1 MTKWKLPKALVTAA
15 VAILGVAVA
24 GGTAATAYAQTT
36 TATVTTAGAHQ
47 TGVSTAR
54 ASTWSSATS
63 IPGLTYVADLT
74 CTSSG
79 NCVAVGSG
87 TGSAGGADVA
97 TERNGIWGAAQG
109 FATGGKSAVP
119 VAGVIGVACSSQ
131 GNCVAAGSQSSAWV
145 ASEKGGTWGKAQL
158 ISGSTVNASLSAVSC
173 VPNGGCTAVGS
184 LHPNPNERELSNG
197 MAVTESDGTWGKPRV
212 VLEPKASSWPVFA
225 LNSVSC
231 TARGDCTAG
240 GYLYNGGEGGYQ
252 ENSSVLVAE
261 TNGVWGAATLVPHL
275 PTGDLTDNN
284 ILGLSCQAPGDC
296 TAAGQYDVTTLPSW
310 TVVAGSFVITETG
323 GRWQRATIIP
333 ASGGGYLV
341 TSLSCFSIGHCVIA
355 GDEASN
361 ADPVVADVIDVGGT
375 KFYERAEI
383 KDAVAYLAWIANP
396 FDVVSFQRVA
406 NSPRRGLGQTSLS
419 RIVAHSASVGES
431 VWEVAVAPIASRVW
445 ARRRSSR

>member
-1 MTKWKLPKALVTAA
+1 METPEGASHGCCRSPGGRRGRRDRRDSLRANDNRDGDNRGRAPNGRLHGSCQHLE
-15 VAILGVAVA
+15 LGDFHPWPDVRRRSSPVRLR
-24 GGTAATAYAQTT
+24 GT
-36 TATVTTAGAHQ
+36 G
-47 TGVSTAR
+47 
-54 ASTWSSATS
+54 
-63 IPGLTYVADLT
+63 
-74 CTSSG
+74 
-79 NCVAVGSG
+79 VAVGSG
-87 TGSAGGADVA
+87 TGSATGAADVA
-97 TERNGIWGAAQG
+97 TQRNGIWGAAQG

-131 GNCVAAGSQSSAWV
+131 GNCVAGGAASRALGSPPKKA
-145 ASEKGGTWGKAQL
+145 ETWGEAQL

-184 LHPNPNERELSNG
+184 LHPNPNERELSDG

-225 LNSVSC
+225 LNSGSC

-261 TNGVWGAATLVPHL
+261 TNGVWGAATPVPQSPERETS
-275 PTGDLTDNN
+275 PTTTSWG
-284 ILGLSCQAPGDC
+284 SPARRRV
-296 TAAGQYDVTTLPSW
+296 TARRPASMTSRPCRAG

-355 GDEASN
+355 GDEA
-361 ADPVVADVIDVGGT
+361 
-375 KFYERAEI
+375 E
-383 KDAVAYLAWIANP
+383 
-396 FDVVSFQRVA
+396 QRR
-406 NSPRRGLGQTSLS
+406 S
-419 RIVAHSASVGES
+419 
-431 VWEVAVAPIASRVW
+431 
-445 ARRRSSR
+445 RRR